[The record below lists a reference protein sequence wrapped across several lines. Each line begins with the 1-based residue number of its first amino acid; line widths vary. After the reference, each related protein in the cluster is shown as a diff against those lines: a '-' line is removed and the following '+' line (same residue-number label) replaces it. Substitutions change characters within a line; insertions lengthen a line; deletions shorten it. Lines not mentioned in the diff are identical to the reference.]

1 MKKNLFLFAL
11 GLLTFMPAQAQQWG
25 NRKTPSTFDMESAK
39 RKMQMELHAKEK
51 VQFEQ
56 CFKDAMESA
65 KGYEE
70 GECWEIN

>member
-39 RKMQMELHAKEK
+39 RKMQMELILWPFFLEAKRILR
-51 VQFEQ
+51 
-56 CFKDAMESA
+56 A
-65 KGYEE
+65 KPDPALVLM
-70 GECWEIN
+70 N

>member
-39 RKMQMELHAKEK
+39 RKMQMELHFLEPATTW
-51 VQFEQ
+51 QFRNIK
-56 CFKDAMESA
+56 CK
-65 KGYEE
+65 
-70 GECWEIN
+70 